1 MPNQAVKNG
10 LKAKKIK
17 LLQINFFSRKAIKFS
32 CTYQPL
38 SFCKI
43 LKQFLELLQSYQ
55 DVPNLFWYKPF
66 YYFHLPFW
74 PFIVGPFHCAK
85 LPKKSYSRSKFV
97 RMSHLWVQNG
107 AFAPSKKFFVRKFIN
122 IIFT

>member
-55 DVPNLFWYKPF
+55 DVPNLFWYKPLLF
-66 YYFHLPFW
+66 LSFTLLALYCW
-74 PFIVGPFHCAK
+74 PFSLCK
-85 LPKKSYSRSKFV
+85 T
-97 RMSHLWVQNG
+97 
-107 AFAPSKKFFVRKFIN
+107 SKKILQPIEIREDVPSLGPRWCICPLKKKFSEEIY
-122 IIFT
+122 